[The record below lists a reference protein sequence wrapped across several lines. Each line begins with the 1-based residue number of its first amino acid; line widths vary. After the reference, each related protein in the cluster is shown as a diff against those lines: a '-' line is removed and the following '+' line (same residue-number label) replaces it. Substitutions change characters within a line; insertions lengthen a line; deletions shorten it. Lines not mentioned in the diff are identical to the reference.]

1 MALTADAS
9 DFSAGRT
16 ARGHA
21 YVSAGMKTLLDR
33 LVTVWIFMS
42 GMIIVEPSPYEFVFA
57 IVAPVALFAGLKLY
71 RSTLPLIILAIIFTP
86 FAIIGAFQATYTP
99 VTTTVFYALTSV
111 FLLLTGYFLANYV
124 TENPQERMR
133 RIMRAYTAIAVIS
146 AAAGTAGY
154 LHLVPESLYDILTR
168 YGRAKGFFQ
177 DPNVYGPFLIP
188 AAIFAL
194 QRMMLGARRAILLNA
209 AIVMVILVGLFVSFS
224 RAAWGSLAAS
234 VIILFALTYIL
245 EANARN
251 KVRMLIL
258 ALAGAAVLSATMV
271 GLLSIPSIGSLFS
284 QRATVA
290 EAYDSGETGRFGR
303 QGYAFD
309 LALQHPLG
317 LGPNEFAHLD
327 IAEDAHDTYVTV
339 IFVYGWGGALCFYA
353 ILVLTL
359 VKAFGALPKPS
370 PNRRLLIPLI
380 AAFVPLVVE
389 AGIIDIDHW
398 RYFYLLIGLIWG
410 VTSGYRRLAPA
421 EDKLTAL
428 V

>member
-1 MALTADAS
+1 MTLTANAS
-9 DFSAGRT
+9 DFAAGRT
-16 ARGHA
+16 ERGHA
-21 YVSAGMKTLLDR
+21 FVSAGMRTLLDR
-33 LVTVWIFMS
+33 LVIVWIFM
-42 GMIIVEPSPYEFVFA
+42 GGVIIVEPSPYEFVFA
-57 IVAPVALFAGLKLY
+57 LVLPVALFAGLKLY
-71 RSTLPLIILAIIFTP
+71 RSTLPLIVFAIIFSP
-86 FAIIGAFQATYTP
+86 FAIIGAFQATFTP
-99 VTTTVFYALTSV
+99 VTTTIFYALTSI
-111 FLLLTGYFLANYV
+111 FLLLTGYFLANYIA
-124 TENPQERMR
+124 ERPQERMR
-133 RIMRAYTAIAVIS
+133 RIMQAYTVIALIS
-146 AAAGTAGY
+146 AVAGTLGY

-188 AAIFAL
+188 PAIFAL
-194 QRMMLGARRAILLNA
+194 QRMMLGGRRTIVLNG
-209 AIVMVILVGLFVSFS
+209 AIVMVILIGLFVSFS
-224 RAAWGSLAAS
+224 RAAWGSIAAS
-234 VIILFALTYIL
+234 AIILFVLTYLL

-258 ALAGAAVLSATMV
+258 ALAGGMVLAVTMA
-271 GLLSIPSIGSLFS
+271 GLLSIPSVGDLFS

-317 LGPNEFAHLD
+317 LGPNEFHNLD

-353 ILVLTL
+353 ILALTL
-359 VKAFGALPKPS
+359 FKAFGALPNRS

-410 VTSGYRRLAPA
+410 VTSGYQRLAA
-421 EDKLTAL
+421 SESKITAL

>member
-1 MALTADAS
+1 MALTANAS
-9 DFSAGRT
+9 DFASARAERGR
-16 ARGHA
+16 AL
-21 YVSAGMKTLLDR
+21 VSAGMKTLLDR
-33 LVTVWIFMS
+33 LVTVWIFM
-42 GMIIVEPSPYEFVFA
+42 GGVIIVEPSPYEFMFA
-57 IVAPVALFAGLKLY
+57 VVLPVALFAGLKLY
-71 RSTLPLIILAIIFTP
+71 RSTLPLIALAIIFSP

-99 VTTTVFYALTSV
+99 VATTIFYALTSI

-124 TENPQERMR
+124 AEEPQERMR

-146 AAAGTAGY
+146 AIAGTIGY
-154 LHLVPESLYDILTR
+154 FHLVPEAAYDILTR

-188 AAIFAL
+188 PAIFAL
-194 QRMMLGARRAILLNA
+194 QRMMLGSRRTILFNG
-209 AIVMVILVGLFVSFS
+209 AIVLVILVGLFVSFS
-224 RAAWGSLAAS
+224 RAAWGSIAAS
-234 VIILFALTYIL
+234 AIILFVLTFLL

-258 ALAGAAVLSATMV
+258 ALAGAAVLGVTMA
-271 GLLSIPSIGSLFS
+271 GLLSIPSVGTLFS

-309 LALQHPLG
+309 LALQNPLG
-317 LGPNEFAHLD
+317 IGPNEFPNLK
-327 IAEDAHDTYVTV
+327 IAEQAHDTYVTV
-339 IFVYGWGGALCFYA
+339 IFVYGWGGALCLFV
-353 ILVLTL
+353 IMGMTL
-359 VKAFGALPKPS
+359 LKAFTALPKRS

-380 AAFVPLVVE
+380 AAFVPLMVE

-398 RYFYLLIGLIWG
+398 RYFYMLIGLIWG
-410 VTSGYRRLAPA
+410 VTSGYLRVSRG
-421 EDKLTAL
+421 EDKVTAL